1 MKTYYAVKLDGDFED
16 ELFETEVEAEEYAAY
31 LRSCAVQGSEDLH
44 LSNPFEYD
52 YDENAGDDLDIEIVE
67 VDKDFNL
74 V

>member
-1 MKTYYAVKLDGDFED
+1 MDSVLED